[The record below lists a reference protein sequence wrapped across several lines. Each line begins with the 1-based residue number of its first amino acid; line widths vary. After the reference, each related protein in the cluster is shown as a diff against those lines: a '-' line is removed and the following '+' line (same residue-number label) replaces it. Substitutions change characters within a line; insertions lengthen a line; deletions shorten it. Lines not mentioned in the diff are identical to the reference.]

1 MAFPQQWLD
10 ELFSKNDIV
19 SVVSS
24 YVELKPKG
32 RKLWACCPLHG
43 EKTPSFSVSP
53 DKQLFYCFGCHAG
66 GTVVQ
71 FIMDMERL
79 TYPEAIRYLAE
90 RANMEMPHEVNDRE
104 MQMLRAHKNRLY
116 EANKAAARFY
126 FECFVDPELGR
137 PGREYAQKRGL
148 SAEII
153 KRFGLG
159 YAPEGWDNLLKRLT
173 KQGFTEKE
181 LVDAGLLVHNE
192 NSGRVYDAY
201 RERFIYPIIG
211 VNGQVLGFGARVLN
225 NDKPKYINT
234 GDTPIYNK
242 RNNLYGLYLH
252 KNEKLS
258 DLIMTEG
265 YMDVIGLYK
274 TGVTNA
280 VASLGTALTQQQARL
295 LKRYV
300 STVYIAYDGDAA
312 GQNATVRG
320 LEILKNEGLEV
331 RVITFPDNL
340 DPDEYVQRYGKE
352 GFDRLK
358 ENAYSLNEFKV
369 RSMANGVNLND
380 ENERERYAMQACAFI
395 ATLQP
400 IEQERYYKIVSS
412 MTGYA
417 VEALE
422 AQGQRSGGIVLEKQ
436 QPIIRSGIRRRR
448 DDAENA
454 RFVTERTLL
463 SACVHE
469 RDALL
474 LAKREQAGVLIENV
488 PLKKLFDALCADPAL
503 QLASYVASL
512 EQADAETVSALL
524 RDESSMQNPVKAAAD
539 CIQRLRDEAGEASL
553 EELQKRLLTPGL
565 SSEERMNLL
574 SEIQKRIK
582 ENKAGK

>member
-1 MAFPQQWLD
+1 MAFPTAWLD
-10 ELFSKNDIV
+10 ELYAKNEIV
-19 SVVSS
+19 SVISS

-79 TYPEAIRYLAE
+79 TYPEAIRYLAD
-90 RANMEMPHEVNDRE
+90 RVGMEMPHEVNDRE
-104 MQMLRAHKNRLY
+104 MQLLRAHKNRLY

-126 FECFVDPELGR
+126 FECFLDPERGK

-148 SAEII
+148 SKEII
-153 KRFGLG
+153 QRFGIG
-159 YAPEGWDNLLKRLT
+159 YAPEGWDNLKNHLT
-173 KQGFTEKE
+173 AKGFTNKE
-181 LVDAGLLVHNE
+181 LLDAGLLVHNE
-192 NSGRVYDAY
+192 NKHTDYDAY
-201 RERFIYPIIG
+201 RGRMIFPILG
-211 VNGQVLGFGARVLN
+211 TNGQVLGFGARVLN

-258 DLIMTEG
+258 DLVMVEG

-320 LEILKNEGLEV
+320 LDILSAEGLEV

-340 DPDEYVQRYGKE
+340 DPDEYVQVYGKD

-358 ENAYSLNEFKV
+358 ENALSLNEFKV
-369 RSMANGVNLND
+369 RSMANGVDLND
-380 ENERERYAMQACAFI
+380 ENARERFAVKACAFV
-395 ATLQP
+395 AGLLP
-400 IEQERYYKIVSS
+400 IEQERYYKIIAQ
-412 MTGYA
+412 MTGYS

-422 AQGQRSGGIVLEKQ
+422 AQGARSGGIVLRDSESKFL
-436 QPIIRSGIRRRR
+436 RGGIRRRI
-448 DDAENA
+448 DTMEDP
-454 RFVTERTLL
+454 RFLTERTLL
-463 SACVHE
+463 AACV
-469 RDALL
+469 RDPSALRLAIREGADRLIQNEALSALL
-474 LAKREQAGVLIENV
+474 TEMQK
-488 PLKKLFDALCADPAL
+488 DPAFSL
-503 QLASYVASL
+503 TQYVGAL
-512 EQADAETVSALL
+512 EQKDAETVSALL
-524 RDESSMQNPVKAAAD
+524 QEENSMQNPERAAAD
-539 CIQRLRDEAGEASL
+539 CIRRLREAEGQQDIES
-553 EELQKRLLTPGL
+553 LQKRLTDPGLTP
-565 SSEERMNLL
+565 EEKAELL
-574 SEIQKRIK
+574 KKITDQIK
-582 ENKAGK
+582 AKK